1 MPATSVS
8 LRNSFS
14 NSFSTSLSTSFS
26 NSFSTCLS
34 LVLCTSLAAAP
45 LAQAAPPPPPPPP
58 SGSATATADQPPDPN
73 AVSAEERLKWA
84 KKLFTEAR
92 AAHDAED
99 YYNSVIKFEQ
109 AYNFAPDKHI
119 FAFNIGQDS
128 WELKDCVRVKQ
139 YLELFLIKETAN
151 QELRT
156 KAQNLLAKAEN
167 NKDCLTGGP
176 APTTTSTGGGG
187 GGGSSSRPAD
197 DTEDPLALRKRGGDE
212 GDDEG
217 PKKRGASGLLIGG
230 VVLTVLGLG
239 AAGGGIGTMLAAKGK
254 KGDIEGAARSDGP
267 TTFPQGTYNSN
278 VDGDIKSLKTLNTVT
293 PLLLGIGGALF
304 VGGIVMI
311 IIDRGNKK
319 KSKGFYARK
328 PGHGVELVG
337 VSAAPLPGGGAAG
350 SFALRF

>member
-1 MPATSVS
+1 MLSMPATPVSPVS
-8 LRNSFS
+8 LR
-14 NSFSTSLSTSFS
+14 TS
-26 NSFSTCLS
+26 LS

-45 LAQAAPPPPPPPP
+45 LALAGPPPPPPPP
-58 SGSATATADQPPDPN
+58 SGSAAASADQPPDPN
-73 AVSAEERLKWA
+73 AVSAEEKLKWA

-128 WELKDCVRVKQ
+128 WELKDCARVKQ

-151 QELRT
+151 QDLRT
-156 KAQNLLAKAEN
+156 KAQDLLSKADN
-167 NKDCLTGGP
+167 NKECVTGGP
-176 APTTTSTGGGG
+176 APTTSGGGTTT
-187 GGGSSSRPAD
+187 SRPAED
-197 DTEDPLALRKRGGDE
+197 NEDPLLEKRNRGGDE
-212 GDDEG
+212 AEDDG

-254 KGDIEGAARSDGP
+254 KGDIEDAADANGP
-267 TTFPQGTYNSN
+267 TQFPQGRYNSS
-278 VDGDIKSLKTLNTVT
+278 VEGDIKSLKTLNTVT
-293 PLLLGIGGALF
+293 PILIGAGAAMF

-319 KSKGFYARK
+319 KNKGFYARK
-328 PGHGVELVG
+328 PGHGVQLTG
-337 VSAAPLPGGGAAG
+337 LGASPLPGGGAAG
-350 SFALRF
+350 TLALRF

>member
-1 MPATSVS
+1 MSAHSVS
-8 LRNSFS
+8 LR
-14 NSFSTSLSTSFS
+14 TS
-26 NSFSTCLS
+26 LS
-34 LVLCTSLAAAP
+34 LVLCASLTATP
-45 LAQAAPPPPPPPP
+45 LVPMASAGPPPPPPPP
-58 SGSATATADQPPDPN
+58 SGSSSTSSDQPPDPA

-151 QELRT
+151 EELRK
-156 KAQNLLAKAEN
+156 KAQELLAKADN
-167 NKDCLTGGP
+167 NKDCVTGGP
-176 APTTTSTGGGG
+176 APVASTGGGG
-187 GGGSSSRPAD
+187 GGGGGSARPAE
-197 DTEDPLALRKRGGDE
+197 DTEDPLLEKRNRDDGS
-212 GDDEG
+212 DEG

-239 AAGGGIGTMLAAKGK
+239 AAGGGIGTMLAAKNK
-254 KGDIEGAARSDGP
+254 KGSIEDAADADGV
-267 TTFPQGTYNSN
+267 TTFPQGTYNGG
-278 VDGDIKSLKTLNTVT
+278 VEGDIKSLKTLNTVT
-293 PLLLGIGGALF
+293 PLLLGIGGAMF

-311 IIDRGNKK
+311 VIDRGNKK
-319 KSKGFYARK
+319 KGKGFYAHKRGM
-328 PGHGVELVG
+328 PGHGVELTG
-337 VSAAPLPGGGAAG
+337 VSVTPLPGGGAAG